1 MMTTGLIKTTSGN
14 QLLAI
19 TLGHSL
25 LDDYLEFVAARARPN
40 TLLAAA
46 YDLKV
51 FFTEVVKQP
60 ADVSTADV
68 LGFIKSQRAPRRGPR
83 VVRLE
88 DGEAG
93 LSARTIKRRL
103 ASVSGLFDYLAARGD
118 AGVATN
124 PVPRGLATRGRRG
137 RPGVRG
143 VPLIRAPR
151 TLPRVLEPA
160 DAEAF
165 LTALRAHRDRAM
177 AQAMLLGGLR
187 RCEVLGLRLPDLRP
201 GERRVFVAEGKGGRQ
216 RIVPV
221 SARFFATVA
230 AYYDTERPR
239 TCGTDHP
246 TITTTAADGTRQTIE
261 NPNFGSA
268 TSLLLAVLTL
278 IITLAIAR
286 FAPGFWSR
294 IAVLLG
300 LVIGTL
306 IATVMGKVNWGAVGR
321 GAIFEFPQPF
331 FFGAPKFAIGVIISL
346 CIVVLVIMAETT
358 ADLLAVG
365 RSSAPTSTRSGSRP
379 ACAPTW
385 APRPSPRSSTASR
398 SAPSPNVGM
407 VALTG
412 IKSRFVVAAG
422 GGILVVLGLMPV
434 LGRVM
439 NAIPQPVL
447 GGAGIVL
454 FGSVAAAG
462 IRTLSRVNF
471 TNSNV
476 LIVAASIGVGII
488 PITVP
493 EVYNHLPEWLATI
506 FESGISATGIFAVLL
521 NLAFNHFSK
530 TDEPVAA
537 EH

>member
-1 MMTTGLIKTTSGN
+1 LPMMTTGLIKTTSGN
-14 QLLAI
+14 ELLAI
-19 TLGHSL
+19 RLGHPL

-68 LGFIKSQRAPRRGPR
+68 LGFIKSQRAPRCGPR

-124 PVPRGLATRGRRG
+124 PVPRGLATRVRRG

-165 LTALRAHRDRAM
+165 LTALRTHRDRAM

-221 SARFFATVA
+221 SARFFSTGA

-239 TCGTDHP
+239 TCGTD
-246 TITTTAADGTRQTIE
+246 
-261 NPNFGSA
+261 
-268 TSLLLAVLTL
+268 
-278 IITLAIAR
+278 
-286 FAPGFWSR
+286 R
-294 IAVLLG
+294 I
-300 LVIGTL
+300 
-306 IATVMGKVNWGAVGR
+306 
-321 GAIFEFPQPF
+321 F
-331 FFGAPKFAIGVIISL
+331 
-346 CIVVLVIMAETT
+346 VVLKGPRRGQPLSAAGLDEIVDGARRRAGLEHLTCHQLRHTCFTRLREAGMALE
-358 ADLLAVG
+358 AIQAQAG
-365 RSSAPTSTRSGSRP
+365 HASIESTR
-379 ACAPTW
+379 
-385 APRPSPRSSTASR
+385 
-398 SAPSPNVGM
+398 
-407 VALTG
+407 
-412 IKSRFVVAAG
+412 
-422 GGILVVLGLMPV
+422 
-434 LGRVM
+434 
-439 NAIPQPVL
+439 
-447 GGAGIVL
+447 
-454 FGSVAAAG
+454 
-462 IRTLSRVNF
+462 
-471 TNSNV
+471 
-476 LIVAASIGVGII
+476 
-488 PITVP
+488 
-493 EVYNHLPEWLATI
+493 VYLHLANDWLAG
-506 FESGISATGIFAVLL
+506 EYLR
-521 NLAFNHFSK
+521 
-530 TDEPVAA
+530 AA
-537 EH
+537 EAIEAQSVRL